1 MVDYLVS
8 LSLVIVVQISSPLR
22 YLSSTLIVDVL
33 IIPLG
38 VPVEILRSV
47 CTRVDIKGLESLFVI
62 SGLVLIRGLGRLA
75 GEVLVAHDLVLLVVV
90 VVLMTL
96 DRLLVLA

>member
-1 MVDYLVS
+1 MIDYLVS

-22 YLSSTLIVDVL
+22 YLSSTLIVEL

-38 VPVEILRSV
+38 VPVESLRSV

-90 VVLMTL
+90 VVVLMTL